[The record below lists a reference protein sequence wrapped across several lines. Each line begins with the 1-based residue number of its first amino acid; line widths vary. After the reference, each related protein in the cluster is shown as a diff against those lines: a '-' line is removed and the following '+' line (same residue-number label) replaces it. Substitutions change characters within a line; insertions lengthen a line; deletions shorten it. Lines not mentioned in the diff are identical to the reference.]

1 MPLTKPLINSGK
13 GILGNFNAKGMLLL
27 NVNYMR
33 PNSKT
38 ETPDVCTVVYK
49 DTTTGEKKKIELV
62 KPLMRMYVVKDQY
75 LDTSFYPEFKPK
87 SECDEWIVP
96 YNEVLFQI
104 AKIANAKKFVDYCR
118 ETRNYYQLNKLHHY
132 PGVLGTDF
140 PYENYFRIEWMLHY
154 ADPNVDTSITK
165 AYMDIEVDTNFI
177 KGMPSDG
184 ECPINAITL
193 VDEESKTVFTFLL
206 RNELNPQIEPFENDI
221 DSFIGEL
228 HQAFDESYGE
238 LKYRIYMFDDEVELL
253 RQFFKLVNTLKRDF
267 ILIWN
272 MSFDIPYI
280 IARLNYLGLDPTE
293 FMCHPDFEY
302 KYCWFRFDRRNFDFK
317 TRKDI
322 FRLASYTIFQDQ
334 MTNYAKVRKGQ
345 AEIPSLRLT
354 AIGMAEI
361 GDSKL
366 DYSDEANIKTL
377 PYVNFRKFVMY
388 NIKDVLLQYGIE
400 NKCKD
405 LETIF
410 LRAYDNATDYDS
422 IFSQTIFLKNCVFI
436 DYYNQLDLIKGNNIN
451 IKYENKD
458 EDSKAEDDNQ
468 EYELD
473 ENGDPDWSRPISHG
487 FEGALVGNPLNNDHV
502 GDILYGRNSMFVH
515 SYVIDFDFSSLY
527 PSIIISHNI
536 GQNPLVGKVVLK
548 ADDWKNI
555 NQDPTNKYFDP
566 AKDLFDDFMTKN
578 YSATGKKWFNLP
590 TMMDVLEE
598 LENEE
603 VTD

>member
-228 HQAFDESYGE
+228 HQAFDESY
-238 LKYRIYMFDDEVELL
+238 
-253 RQFFKLVNTLKRDF
+253 
-267 ILIWN
+267 
-272 MSFDIPYI
+272 
-280 IARLNYLGLDPTE
+280 
-293 FMCHPDFEY
+293 
-302 KYCWFRFDRRNFDFK
+302 
-317 TRKDI
+317 
-322 FRLASYTIFQDQ
+322 
-334 MTNYAKVRKGQ
+334 
-345 AEIPSLRLT
+345 
-354 AIGMAEI
+354 
-361 GDSKL
+361 
-366 DYSDEANIKTL
+366 
-377 PYVNFRKFVMY
+377 
-388 NIKDVLLQYGIE
+388 
-400 NKCKD
+400 
-405 LETIF
+405 
-410 LRAYDNATDYDS
+410 
-422 IFSQTIFLKNCVFI
+422 
-436 DYYNQLDLIKGNNIN
+436 
-451 IKYENKD
+451 
-458 EDSKAEDDNQ
+458 
-468 EYELD
+468 LD
-473 ENGDPDWSRPISHG
+473 ERPN
-487 FEGALVGNPLNNDHV
+487 APQ
-502 GDILYGRNSMFVH
+502 R
-515 SYVIDFDFSSLY
+515 
-527 PSIIISHNI
+527 
-536 GQNPLVGKVVLK
+536 
-548 ADDWKNI
+548 
-555 NQDPTNKYFDP
+555 
-566 AKDLFDDFMTKN
+566 
-578 YSATGKKWFNLP
+578 
-590 TMMDVLEE
+590 
-598 LENEE
+598 
-603 VTD
+603 